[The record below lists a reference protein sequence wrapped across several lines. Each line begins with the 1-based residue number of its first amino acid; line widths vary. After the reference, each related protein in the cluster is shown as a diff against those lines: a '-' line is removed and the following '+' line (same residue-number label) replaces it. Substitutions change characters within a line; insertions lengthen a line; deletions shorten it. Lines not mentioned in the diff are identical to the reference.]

1 MIQWMHALSKS
12 FVATM
17 LMGVLALSFV
27 VWGIGD
33 IFGGATATA
42 VATVGGTN
50 IEATTFQRNYRN
62 YIRMQSQQMGGLEI
76 SNEMARSMGL
86 PQRALQEMVDRAAMD
101 NYAREL
107 GLVGSDPQVTQTV
120 HAIEGFRGPN
130 GQFNYQ
136 NFLQAISIAQY
147 SETEFLDEVRA
158 DLVRTQLTGAVE
170 VFFAAPGEYSL
181 ALYQYAQEKRAA
193 DYIVIPPSAAGTI
206 APPDEKTLAAFVKE
220 NPGRFSTPE
229 YRDLQFA
236 YATPADVAVEVT
248 DKMIADEYAAR
259 KSTYNV
265 PERRDLAQLEFP
277 NAAEAKAARAKIDA
291 GTTFEQLVA
300 ARGLKPADVSLGVKS
315 AEELGDPAAAKAA
328 FAVAEGQVSQPVKG
342 TFSWLLLK
350 TGKITP
356 GNSRPLES
364 VKEELRTTLQ
374 TQLAADKLVDILNVY
389 DDARKNGENLAAAA
403 AKAKMKVGRVA
414 AVDAK
419 GLTPDGTPAFG
430 LPTDPEFLATA
441 FSADVGADN
450 DPVSAK
456 SGAYYVVRV
465 NGATPPKLKPMAE
478 VRADA
483 EAQWTARKRADLL
496 AAKAKQ
502 LNDQAVKEKSLA
514 GIAAALGAS
523 VQKSPAIARSTNT
536 AALPAALVTKLFAAK
551 PDGIVYAPAGDGYVI
566 ARLTGIAHPKP
577 QPGDREFP
585 AQAQQLSASIAGD
598 IILAMAGSARN
609 EQKATVNQKNLDAVI
624 GVQQ

>member
-17 LMGVLALSFV
+17 LMGILALSFV

-62 YIRMQSQQMGGLEI
+62 FLRMQSQQMGGLEI
-76 SNEMARSMGL
+76 TNEMARSMGL
-86 PQRALQEMVDRAAMD
+86 PQRSLQEMVDRAAMD
-101 NYAREL
+101 NYASGL
-107 GLVGSDPQVTQTV
+107 GLVGSDPQVTQVV
-120 HAIEGFRGPN
+120 HTIEGFRGPN

-147 SETEFLDEVRA
+147 SEAEFLDEVRA

-170 VFFAAPGEYSL
+170 VFFGVPGEYSL

-193 DYIVIPPSAAGTI
+193 DYIVIPPSAAGVI
-206 APPDEKTLAAFVKE
+206 APPDEKTLTAFVKE

-259 KSTYNV
+259 KATYNV

-277 NAAEAKAARAKIDA
+277 TEAEAKAARAKIDA

-350 TGKITP
+350 TGKITA
-356 GNSRPLES
+356 GKSRPLDE

-389 DDARKNGENLAAAA
+389 DDARKNGENLATAA

-430 LPTDPEFLATA
+430 LPVDPEFLTTA

-483 EAQWTARKRADLL
+483 ETQWTARKRADLL
-496 AAKAKQ
+496 AAKAKL

-514 GIAAALGAS
+514 GVAAAVGAS
-523 VQKSPAIARSTNT
+523 IQKSPAIGRSTNT
-536 AALPAALVTKLFAAK
+536 DTLPAALVTKLFAAK

-577 QPGDREFP
+577 QPGDKEFP

-598 IILAMAGSARN
+598 IILAMATAARN